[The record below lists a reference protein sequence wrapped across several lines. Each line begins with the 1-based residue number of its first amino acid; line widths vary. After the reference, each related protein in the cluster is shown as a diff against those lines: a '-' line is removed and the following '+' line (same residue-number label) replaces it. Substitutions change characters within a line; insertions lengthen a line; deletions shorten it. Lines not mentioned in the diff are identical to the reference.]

1 MSATPTTP
9 VPAAPA
15 AGRDRTMSLLRW
27 ITGGAALATILTIVT
42 VAVWPASETDKARED
57 GKHLGQAV
65 AQLQGA
71 QSQADVDA
79 ALADI
84 DTAVSDTRDHAG
96 DALADQVADQ
106 GDALDRAVD
115 GFVGTHTSGDAF
127 EVDLYQAELDTAVDD
142 LDSQAEDFRTQ
153 GPEVQQAFWD
163 GYRDG
168 LNGN

>member
-1 MSATPTTP
+1 MSVAPTTP
-9 VPAAPA
+9 APAAPA
-15 AGRDRTMSLLRW
+15 AGASRRRSLLRW
-27 ITGGAALATILTIVT
+27 MTGGTVTAGVLAA
-42 VAVWPASETDKARED
+42 VAIAASETDKARED

-84 DTAVSDTRDHAG
+84 DTAVSATRDHAG
-96 DALADQVADQ
+96 DAVADQ
-106 GDALDRAVD
+106 ASDQDDALDRAVD
-115 GFVGTHTSGDAF
+115 GFTGTHASGDAF
-127 EVDLYQAELDTAVDD
+127 EVDLYQAELNTAVDD
-142 LDSQAEDFRTQ
+142 LNNQADDFRTQ

-163 GYRDG
+163 GYQDG